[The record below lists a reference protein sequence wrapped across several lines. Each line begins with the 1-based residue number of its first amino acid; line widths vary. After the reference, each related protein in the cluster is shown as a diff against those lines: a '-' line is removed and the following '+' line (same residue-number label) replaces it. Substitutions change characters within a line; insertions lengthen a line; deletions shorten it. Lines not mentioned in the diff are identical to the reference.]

1 MTPDLDTRLNA
12 QELAR
17 QLAEKRVSVIDVS
30 EAMEFAGGHIE
41 GSVNVPLARLS
52 RTQLPQ
58 GALVLVCHSGRR
70 SAQALAQLVR
80 RGHTSPLA
88 ADAPGSDRRWLFG
101 AARPGPRQLGG
112 AGLDS
117 AQLVCGS
124 RPGVCWHQWFLWH
137 GPPAGPDALEP
148 GFDLMAAGACP

>member
-1 MTPDLDTRLNA
+1 MKPDLDTRLNA

-17 QLAEKRVSVIDVS
+17 QLAEKRVSVIDVR

-52 RTQLPQ
+52 RTELPQ

-80 RGHTSPLA
+80 HGHTSPLA
-88 ADAPGSDRRWLFG
+88 DLD
-101 AARPGPRQLGG
+101 GG
-112 AGLDS
+112 IPSWQQAGLPLRRLNN
-117 AQLVCGS
+117 APC
-124 RPGVCWHQWFLWH
+124 R
-137 GPPAGPDALEP
+137 
-148 GFDLMAAGACP
+148 